1 MGSLPSAT
9 MKHALLLAAAVAAAA
24 AYDNDHA
31 WLLDDLFQDQ
41 RYDANVI
48 PMSENQDETEW
59 RAVNLGLG
67 LTIRNMDLDE
77 AGSLTANC
85 WMKATWN
92 DWRLTWNPEDYS
104 PPIKKIVIP
113 SSMIWRPDIS
123 VYNQESY
130 GSRDPDSQLRNTDY
144 NAVVM
149 SDGTVIWIPAIRVKV
164 DCSRKSEDVMTMEDP
179 AAAQHC
185 HIMMGSWTHDAN
197 QINITTFSFDGR
209 GGGEKLDLSDFSL
222 NSRYVVSSQEE
233 TSIHTKKYECCPE
246 PYMHVDWRFQVQRA
260 YHIDNGKKVYDM
272 APKKVKKLIMSQE
285 KNEDKFFD

>member
-48 PMSENQDETEW
+48 PMSENQD
-59 RAVNLGLG
+59 
-67 LTIRNMDLDE
+67 D

-92 DWRLTWNPEDYS
+92 DWRLTWDPEDYS

-113 SSMIWRPDIS
+113 GSMIWRPDIS

-130 GSRDPDSQLRNTDY
+130 GSRDPDSQLKNTDY

-164 DCSRKSEDVMTMEDP
+164 DCSRKSEEVMTMEDP

-209 GGGEKLDLSDFSL
+209 GGGEKLDPSPTCTLTGGSKCS
-222 NSRYVVSSQEE
+222 E
-233 TSIHTKKYECCPE
+233 
-246 PYMHVDWRFQVQRA
+246 
-260 YHIDNGKKVYDM
+260 
-272 APKKVKKLIMSQE
+272 
-285 KNEDKFFD
+285 

>member
-67 LTIRNMDLDE
+67 LTIRNMDLDD
-77 AGSLTANC
+77 ACFLTANC

-92 DWRLTWNPEDYS
+92 D
-104 PPIKKIVIP
+104 
-113 SSMIWRPDIS
+113 
-123 VYNQESY
+123 
-130 GSRDPDSQLRNTDY
+130 SQLKNTDY
-144 NAVVM
+144 NVVVM

-164 DCSRKSEDVMTMEDP
+164 DCSRKSEEVMTMEDP

-197 QINITTFSFDGR
+197 QINITTFSFDGH

-246 PYMHVDWRFQVQRA
+246 PYMHVDWRFQVQRV
-260 YHIDNGKKVYDM
+260 YHLDNGKKVYDM
-272 APKKVKKLIMSQE
+272 APNKVKKLIMSQE